1 MEASASYVPNGGA
14 TVKDTAATAGHGK
27 GKHGDMFPTPQWRDL
42 WAAILFYVHLV
53 AFLGVAL
60 FALLRAPSVPPDDA
74 INVGQV
80 SVPAVLTNLSIAILS
95 GVLLT
100 ALCIKFM
107 YSAPEG
113 VLHGCFI
120 ANILIT
126 VVVAIGGFV
135 KGQIMLGVVMSIFS
149 ALGVLFYLLFRRRIP
164 FSAVLLRTVIDGL
177 RAYPAMLNVTAGSV
191 VVTLIYTSFWAA
203 AAGSLAWIYQG
214 NKSDESTDTLALVLF
229 IYSAFS
235 LFWTSQV
242 IANTVQTTI
251 AGVYAS
257 FYFFYRSG
265 QTVVAPTKGALRR
278 ALTYSFGSI
287 CFGSLILATL
297 QTIRFCI
304 RLFSDDNSVA
314 GCIADCI
321 LGFIEGLV
329 EYFNYYAY
337 TQVAIYGKPY
347 VQAARDT
354 WRLVKTRGVD
364 AIVNDNIIGTCLGI
378 ASLAMGIL
386 VFATTYLVG
395 ARGFGEKW
403 EVALGTAVAC
413 ALITLIISNVAF
425 EIIGAGTTTTFV
437 CLAEDPQAL
446 QRARPELYN
455 LIMEKYSMITI

>member
-1 MEASASYVPNGGA
+1 MEASASYVPGGGA
-14 TVKDTAATAGHGK
+14 PTMVKDTGNGYGK

-42 WAAILFYVHLV
+42 WAAILFYSHFAV
-53 AFLGVAL
+53 FLGVAT

-80 SVPAVLTNLSIAILS
+80 SVPAVLTNLAIAILS
-95 GVLLT
+95 GILLT
-100 ALCIKFM
+100 ALCINFM

-126 VVVAIGGFV
+126 VAIAIGGFV
-135 KGQIMLGVVMSIFS
+135 KGQIMLGVIMSIFS
-149 ALGVLFYLLFRRRIP
+149 VLGVLFYLLFRRRIP

-191 VVTLIYTSFWAA
+191 IVTLVYASFWAA

-214 NKSDESTDTLALVLF
+214 NTDESTNTLAIVLF

-242 IANTVQTTI
+242 ITNTVQTTI
-251 AGVYAS
+251 AGVYAT
-257 FYFFYRSG
+257 FYFFYGTG
-265 QTVVAPTKGALRR
+265 QAIVAPTAGALRR

-287 CFGSLILATL
+287 CFGSLIVATL

-304 RLFSDDNSVA
+304 RLFSDDNSLA

-354 WRLVKTRGVD
+354 WRLVKSRGVD

-386 VFATTYLVG
+386 VFAITYLVG
-395 ARGFGEKW
+395 ARGFGEKS
-403 EVALGTAVAC
+403 EIALGTAVAC
-413 ALITLIISNVAF
+413 ALITLIIANVAF

-455 LIMEKYSMITI
+455 LIMQKYSMITI